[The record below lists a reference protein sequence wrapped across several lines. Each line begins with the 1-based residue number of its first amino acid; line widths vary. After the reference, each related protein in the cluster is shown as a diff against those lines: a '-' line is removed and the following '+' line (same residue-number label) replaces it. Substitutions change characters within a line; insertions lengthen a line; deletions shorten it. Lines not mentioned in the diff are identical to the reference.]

1 MIVTKCHEM
10 MTMYLLRCWLLAR
23 LATLCVVIVKILDP
37 TYPCMAEIVE
47 SPARGGTTRLYT
59 REEVA
64 RMAVAMAVANLRGH
78 CPIDCGGLHQQ
89 LAVSQCNIQGAYI
102 NCQQ

>member
-23 LATLCVVIVKILDP
+23 PATLCVVIVKILDP
-37 TYPCMAEIVE
+37 AYPCMAEIVE
-47 SPARGGTTRLYT
+47 SPARGATSSLYT

-64 RMAVAMAVANLRGH
+64 RLAVAIANLPGH
-78 CPIDCGGLHQQ
+78 CPMDCEGL
-89 LAVSQCNIQGAYI
+89 Y
-102 NCQQ
+102 

>member
-37 TYPCMAEIVE
+37 AYPCMAEIVE
-47 SPARGGTTRLYT
+47 SPARGATSSLYT

-64 RMAVAMAVANLRGH
+64 RLALAVANLPGH
-78 CPIDCGGLHQQ
+78 CPMDCEGL
-89 LAVSQCNIQGAYI
+89 Y
-102 NCQQ
+102 